1 VNVHRV
7 ALVSFHTCP
16 LAKLGEGK
24 AGGMNSYV
32 RELAKR
38 LARAGVRVDIFT
50 RQHGGHEPQE
60 VELAPGATV
69 VHLPGGPGNPTQ
81 AGPLYLH
88 LGSFTEA
95 MLGYATK
102 RGADYALIHA
112 HYWLSGEVARRAARV
127 WNAPMAATFHTLA
140 RTKEQALAAEEPP
153 PRAQVESEVVREA
166 ARIIATTPHEK
177 ESLVRLYGALPDR
190 VEVAPCGVDLDL
202 FRPVERVEA
211 RRTLGIGN
219 EKVVLFVGRL
229 ERIKGVELLLRTA
242 AIMDGG
248 DSARVLVVGG
258 EQGGEGEA
266 ARLKALARELGIQ
279 GRVRFVGRVEQAA
292 LPTYYSA
299 ADVCVV
305 PSYYESF
312 GLAALE
318 AMACG
323 TPVVAARVGGLPWV
337 VQHNRTGYLVPWH
350 CPEPFANWLETLLS
364 SDDLRRKMGAAAYQF
379 AQSMGWEQVSAR
391 ILGIYESLLTA
402 GKVKAASS

>member
-1 VNVHRV
+1 M
-7 ALVSFHTCP
+7 VSFHTCP
-16 LAKLGEGK
+16 LARLGEGK

-32 RELAKR
+32 RELGRR
-38 LARAGVRVDIFT
+38 LARLGIGVDIFT
-50 RQHGGHEPQE
+50 RQHGGNEPQE
-60 VELAPGATV
+60 VELAPGARV
-69 VHLPGGPGNPTQ
+69 VHLPGGPGVASQ
-81 AGPLYLH
+81 SGPLYLH
-88 LGSFTEA
+88 LGSFTDA
-95 MLGYATK
+95 LLGYAAK
-102 RGADYALIHA
+102 RGLSYDLLHA
-112 HYWLSGEVARRAARV
+112 HYWLSGEVARRLARA
-127 WNAPMAATFHTLA
+127 WNVPMVATFHTLA

-153 PRAQVESEVVREA
+153 PRAQVEGEVVRDA
-166 ARIIATTPHEK
+166 TLIIATTPHEK

-190 VEVAPCGVDLDL
+190 VEVAPCGVDLEL
-202 FRPVERVEA
+202 FRPVDREKA
-211 RRTLGIGN
+211 RRSLGLGA

-248 DSARVLVVGG
+248 DSVRVLIVGG
-258 EQGGEGEA
+258 DQGGGGEA
-266 ARLKALARELGIQ
+266 ARLKALAGELGIQ
-279 GRVRFVGRVEQAA
+279 QRVRFAGRVEQTA

-364 SDDLRRKMGAAAYQF
+364 SEELRQKMGAAAYQF
-379 AQSMGWEQVSAR
+379 AQSMGWEQVSAQ
-391 ILGIYESLLTA
+391 ILGIYTSLVTP
-402 GKVKAASS
+402 GKVEAAIS

>member
-1 VNVHRV
+1 V
-7 ALVSFHTCP
+7 
-16 LAKLGEGK
+16 
-24 AGGMNSYV
+24 
-32 RELAKR
+32 
-38 LARAGVRVDIFT
+38 
-50 RQHGGHEPQE
+50 
-60 VELAPGATV
+60 
-69 VHLPGGPGNPTQ
+69 
-81 AGPLYLH
+81 
-88 LGSFTEA
+88 
-95 MLGYATK
+95 
-102 RGADYALIHA
+102 
-112 HYWLSGEVARRAARV
+112 
-127 WNAPMAATFHTLA
+127 ATFHTLA

-153 PRAQVESEVVREA
+153 PRAHVEGEVVREA
-166 ARIIATTPHEK
+166 ARVIATTPHEK
-177 ESLVRLYGALPDR
+177 ESLVRLYSALPDR

-202 FRPVERVEA
+202 FKPVERTEA
-211 RRTLGIGN
+211 RRSLGIAG

-248 DSARVLVVGG
+248 DNVRVLIVGG
-258 EQGGEGEA
+258 EQGSGGEA
-266 ARLKALARELGIQ
+266 ERLKALARELGIQ
-279 GRVRFVGRVEQAA
+279 ERVWFTGRVEQTA

-364 SDDLRRKMGAAAYQF
+364 SEDLRRRMGAAAYQF

-391 ILGIYESLLTA
+391 VLDIYSTLATP
-402 GKVKAASS
+402 GKVEAAVS